1 MIRSTP
7 PTTKIRIGRWFTLA
21 AFVLVPL
28 ILAEQAAR
36 LRPLPVHLLVLLAA
50 GALALVWTRH
60 KFASRLL
67 WAKPPPGW
75 WRGPLLRAGILAP
88 AAGLYALV
96 YEPGAAFALPLERT
110 QLWLMIMLLYPLIS
124 VLPQEI
130 LFRVCLMGILETTPD
145 GRLRQPWIPILG
157 SALLFGWAHVIYAGY
172 GAMLSTCLAGLA
184 LAWNYHRNRHAQGA
198 LWPLLLEHALYGQI
212 IFTTGLGHYFYVLR
226 STI

>member
-1 MIRSTP
+1 MSAVR
-7 PTTKIRIGRWFTLA
+7 
-21 AFVLVPL
+21 
-28 ILAEQAAR
+28 
-36 LRPLPVHLLVLLAA
+36 
-50 GALALVWTRH
+50 
-60 KFASRLL
+60 
-67 WAKPPPGW
+67 
-75 WRGPLLRAGILAP
+75 
-88 AAGLYALV
+88 
-96 YEPGAAFALPLERT
+96 
-110 QLWLMIMLLYPLIS
+110 
-124 VLPQEI
+124 
-130 LFRVCLMGILETTPD
+130 D